1 MGDHL
6 NTKKDPSKHHARG
19 FSEAQDLRLARAR
32 RVTFKQYVHQL
43 EDDLLDEQQDAEE
56 WIVECGSTEGDE
68 TIWHEAG
75 TYISEE
81 EADTAADELRDADAL
96 GNEYRVRKV

>member
-43 EDDLLDEQQDAEE
+43 EDDLLDEQQDVEE
-56 WIVECGSTEGDE
+56 WIVERGVRDYDD

-75 TYISEE
+75 TYPSEE
-81 EADTAADELRDADAL
+81 EADAAADELRDADAF
-96 GNEYRVRKV
+96 GDEYRVRKV